1 MIQSLDELGSE
12 PKDQLLYFLLKQ
24 LQKDK
29 ITQIDFYEFLEMITS
44 RVNTKTNR
52 RDMNKIFELL
62 DEKKEGGITV

>member
-1 MIQSLDELGSE
+1 
-12 PKDQLLYFLLKQ
+12 
-24 LQKDK
+24 
-29 ITQIDFYEFLEMITS
+29 MITS